1 MLELNEQM
9 QVDTKK
15 QESLKQPNQSEPQM
29 KTRVKKINPKMK
41 TVDEETKHQIKLS
54 KLSILEEDEDI
65 QKEE

>member
-9 QVDTKK
+9 QVDSKK
-15 QESLKQPNQSEPQM
+15 QDSFKQPGQSEPQM

-65 QKEE
+65 QKDE

>member
-9 QVDTKK
+9 QVDIKK
-15 QESLKQPNQSEPQM
+15 QDALKPQPQSEPQM
-29 KTRVKKINPKMK
+29 KTRVKKINPKMR